1 MTRLPFA
8 VAVLFVFTSPAR
20 ADPLPPVP
28 PATVAATTDAD
39 YQDAA
44 KRLFP
49 SDPVE
54 QQAFLFSLR
63 KDTFG
68 KGALIRSALID
79 ARKAGDD
86 AAITAAFVK
95 NSDAA
100 QAEPDVLG
108 AISDARKALDA
119 GLHATPPTTDFSAT
133 PLVGA
138 LMKGLGAKDPAAL
151 FKTLNVSQYGGDLS
165 NTPPKAVVTAGAL
178 PCKPGAT
185 ALDTAKAINAGQAN
199 MDGSPCTKD
208 GGTANTVTVP
218 TGSTARP
225 TGKTDGGDPKS
236 TVTDMHPTTGVPP
249 TPGSV
254 RGTDKGPA
262 GSSTGGGGLPFSMGT
277 MTSVGLMAGM
287 GALIGTFGGPVGIVA
302 GAILGGLFGL
312 FISTR
317 KSDDGS

>member
-8 VAVLFVFTSPAR
+8 VAVLLTLTRTVW
-20 ADPLPPVP
+20 ADPLPDPPV
-28 PATVAATTDAD
+28 VSLAAAADAD

-49 SDPVE
+49 KDPVE
-54 QQAFLFSLR
+54 QQAFLYSLR
-63 KDTFG
+63 NDPVG
-68 KGALIRSALID
+68 KGAAIRAALID

-86 AAITAAFVK
+86 AAVTAAFVK
-95 NSDAA
+95 NPDAA

-108 AISDARKALDA
+108 AIADARKALDT
-119 GLHATPPTTDFSAT
+119 GLHGATPTTDFSAT

-151 FKTLNVSQYGGDLS
+151 FDTLNVSQYGGDLS
-165 NTPPKAVVTAGAL
+165 RTPPKPVVAGATV
-178 PCKPGAT
+178 PCKKGAT
-185 ALDTAKAINAGQAN
+185 ALDAARALGTGQAN
-199 MDGSPCTKD
+199 MDGAPCTAD
-208 GGTANTVTVP
+208 GVVTNTVTVP

-225 TGKTDGGDPKS
+225 TVKPDGGDPK
-236 TVTDMHPTTGVPP
+236 PGVSDLTAKAPP
-249 TPGSV
+249 GP
-254 RGTDKGPA
+254 GTDKGPA

-317 KSDDGS
+317 KPEDS